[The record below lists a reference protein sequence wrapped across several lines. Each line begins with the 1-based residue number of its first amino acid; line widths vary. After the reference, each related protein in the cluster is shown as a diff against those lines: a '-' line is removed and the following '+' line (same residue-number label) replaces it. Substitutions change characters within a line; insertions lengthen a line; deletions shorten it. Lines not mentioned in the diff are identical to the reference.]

1 MRHKENKKIHVQDNS
16 KKNDPVEQVLNDPVA
31 QMKALLAKIPEEQR
45 KAMAIEAGLIKLAGY
60 LYGKRVVIPRSETPR
75 INKGKEAWEKA
86 VGALFNKT
94 GDVKE
99 MLTACEFP
107 VAFSVTFE
115 VDKAGFFSSTLK
127 RVREEYGPRQ
137 KKDEP
142 AEQTATPA
150 A

>member
-1 MRHKENKKIHVQDNS
+1 MSHKENKKIHVQDNS
-16 KKNDPVEQVLNDPVA
+16 KQNDPVEQVLNDPVA

-45 KAMAIEAGLIKLAGY
+45 KAMAIEAGLIKA
-60 LYGKRVVIPRSETPR
+60 RAETPR

-107 VAFSVTFE
+107 QAFSVTFE

>member
-1 MRHKENKKIHVQDNS
+1 MSHKENKKIHVQDNS
-16 KKNDPVEQVLNDPVA
+16 KKNDPVEQRLADPMA
-31 QMKALLAKIPEEQR
+31 QMRALLAQIPEEQR
-45 KAMAIEAGLIKLAGY
+45 KAVAIEMGLIKA
-60 LYGKRVVIPRSETPR
+60 RSETPR

-86 VGALFNKT
+86 VLALFNQT
-94 GDVKE
+94 ADIKE
-99 MLTACEFP
+99 KLTACEFP
-107 VAFSVTFE
+107 QAFSVTFE

-142 AEQTATPA
+142 ADLQTATPA